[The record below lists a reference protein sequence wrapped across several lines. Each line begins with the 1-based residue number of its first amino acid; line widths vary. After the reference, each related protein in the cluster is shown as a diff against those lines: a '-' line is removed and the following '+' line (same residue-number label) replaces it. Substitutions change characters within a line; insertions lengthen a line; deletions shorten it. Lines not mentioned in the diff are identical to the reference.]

1 MSVSD
6 HALEPR
12 PRRLGLCL
20 RRRRVHRVRLRLR
33 VRILLLLTD
42 HGGILS
48 WREDN
53 FKSIGIDRE
62 MICFT

>member
-1 MSVSD
+1 MYYCLMSVSD

-20 RRRRVHRVRLRLR
+20 RRRRAHRVRLRLR

-42 HGGILS
+42 HEGITLMEGNS
-48 WREDN
+48 
-53 FKSIGIDRE
+53 F
-62 MICFT
+62 